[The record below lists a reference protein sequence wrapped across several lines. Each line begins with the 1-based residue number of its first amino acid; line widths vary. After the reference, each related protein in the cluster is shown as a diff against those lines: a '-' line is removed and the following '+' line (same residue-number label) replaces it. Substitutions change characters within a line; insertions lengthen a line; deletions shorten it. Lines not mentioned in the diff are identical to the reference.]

1 MHPCKTLVLKS
12 TDNTSRKPTSST
24 TSSVLSTSD
33 ISYSVKNPIRN
44 VVAARL
50 RNVAFGSSRFI
61 TIHPTG
67 RERNNI
73 VTFSEL
79 NGSVRRSFLYE
90 IPPGRYTASELV
102 HFIRLK
108 GAYGYQS
115 NSPGNTYPTWNTYD
129 HSDVATA
136 PNSDVCRFFIV
147 SNYDAAAK
155 TTLHL
160 SQVVF
165 NVTGI
170 TNQQGGFT
178 TYGTDLRH
186 GMLPGALIDL
196 RNLRA
201 HLAGLTGD
209 LASQFAVITDVTD
222 TTFTVF
228 GGTATASVAFP
239 ESVSV
244 TQYSRLGNF
253 FRDLQQHDSNGS
265 EVHVNAISPYQASIQ
280 INHPPLGLK
289 WTSAAYVATLDSYT
303 GLSVTPP
310 LAVSAASCTSTSTV
324 CSTACAVTPG
334 TSFKGAKLRVT
345 TTTGFNN
352 FFHLAPNPGVGLTD
366 DTPPSSIVN
375 ESDSLFMEIRINNN
389 PMKCVH
395 MSGLDGIDITSAI
408 SLDDSLEVG
417 FWTNDWFTFPNAI
430 SVNTVTVRL
439 YDNNLVCQTNYT
451 RDYTAVLELQTV

>member
-12 TDNTSRKPTSST
+12 KDNTSRKPTSPT
-24 TSSVLSTSD
+24 ASSVLSTSD
-33 ISYSVKNPIRN
+33 ISFSVKNPIRN

-50 RNVAFGSSRFI
+50 RNVAFESSRFI
-61 TIHPTG
+61 TIHPIG
-67 RERNNI
+67 GERNNI
-73 VTFSEL
+73 ITFSEL

-90 IPPGRYTASELV
+90 IPPGRYAANELV
-102 HFIRLK
+102 YFIRLK

-115 NSPGNTYPTWNTYD
+115 NSPGNTYPAWNTYD
-129 HSDVATA
+129 HSDIATA
-136 PNSDVCRFFIV
+136 PNSEVCRFFIV
-147 SNYDAAAK
+147 SNHDAVAK

-170 TNQQGGFT
+170 TGQQGGFT
-178 TYGTDLRH
+178 TYGTDLHH

-201 HLAGLTGD
+201 HIADLTGD

-228 GGTATASVAFP
+228 GSTTTASDVFP
-239 ESVSV
+239 ESVPV

-253 FRDLQQHDSNGS
+253 FRDLQQYDSDGS
-265 EVHVNAISPYQASIQ
+265 KVHVNAISPLQSSIQ

-289 WTSAAYVATLDSYT
+289 WSSAAYVAALSSYA
-303 GLSVTPP
+303 GLSVASP
-310 LAVSAASCTSTSTV
+310 LFVSAASCTSTSTA
-324 CSTACAVTPG
+324 CLTACTVTSG
-334 TSFKGAKLRVT
+334 SSFKGVKLIVT

-352 FFHLAPNPGVGLTD
+352 FFHLAPNPGAGLTD

-408 SLDDSLEVG
+408 NLDDNLEVG
-417 FWTNDWFTFPNAI
+417 CWTNDWFTFPNAI